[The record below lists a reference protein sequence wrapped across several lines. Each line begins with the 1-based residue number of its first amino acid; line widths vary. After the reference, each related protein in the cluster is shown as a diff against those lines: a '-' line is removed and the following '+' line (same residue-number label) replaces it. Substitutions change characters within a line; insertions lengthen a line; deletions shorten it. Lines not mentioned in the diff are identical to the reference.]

1 VTQGPLT
8 TETGA
13 PVADNQNSETAG
25 VGGPVLVQD
34 QLLLEKLAHFNRERI
49 PERVVH
55 ARGAGAYGTFTVT
68 ADVTRYTRAAF
79 LSEVGKETET
89 FLRFST
95 VAGNLGAADAVRDP
109 RGFSLKFYTEEGN
122 YDLVGNN
129 TPVFFIRDAIK
140 FPDFIHT
147 QKRDPYTGSTEMDNV
162 WDFWSLSPES
172 THQVTWLFGD
182 RGIPASYRHM
192 DGFGSHTFQ
201 WNNEAGEAFWVKY
214 HFKTDQGI
222 KNLTQAEA
230 DRLAGEDPDSHQ
242 RDLREAI
249 ERGDFPSWTVGVQ
262 IMPVAEAATY
272 RFNPFDLTKVWP
284 HADYPIVWFGK
295 LELNRNPENIFAE
308 VEQSIFSPAHFVPG
322 IGPSPDKMLQGRLFA
337 YGDAHR
343 YRVGIN
349 ADHLPVNRPHATE
362 ARTNS
367 RDGYLYDGRHQGSKN
382 YEPNSFGGP
391 VQTDRPLWQPVPVT
405 GDTGNHEAPVHAQ
418 DDDFVQAG
426 DLYRL
431 MSQDE
436 KGRLVDNLAQFIS
449 KVSRDDIAERAIDN
463 FRQADDDFG
472 KRLEAADRT
481 PVVGGGPVAHPGTR
495 PTGRSGT
502 AAARPGG
509 AGGGGADGGRHRA
522 HGLMRPRAG
531 SARGVRA
538 RTGGVREHAPPPG
551 CPASSG
557 AGLSSAG

>member
-1 VTQGPLT
+1 MSIVGSKTNLAKQQVWPDGTQEVHVTQGPLT
-8 TETGA
+8 TEAGA

-68 ADVTRYTRAAF
+68 ADVTPYTRAAF
-79 LSEVGKETET
+79 LSEVGKRTET

-109 RGFSLKFYTEEGN
+109 RGWALKFYTEEGN

-129 TPVFFIRDAIK
+129 TPVFCIKDAVK

-147 QKRDPYTGSTEMDNV
+147 QKRDPYTGSQEADNV
-162 WDFWSLSPES
+162 WDFWGLSPES

-192 DGFGSHTFQ
+192 NGYGSHTFQ
-201 WNNEAGEAFWVKY
+201 WNNEAGEVFWVKY

-222 KNLTQAEA
+222 RNLTQAEA
-230 DRLAGEDPDSHQ
+230 NRLAGEDPDSHQ

-249 ERGDFPSWTVGVQ
+249 ERGDFPTWTVQVQ
-262 IMPVAEAATY
+262 IMPADEAAQY

-284 HADYPIVWFGK
+284 HEDYPPIEIGK
-295 LELNRNPENIFAE
+295 LELNRNPENVFAE

-343 YRVGIN
+343 YRVGVN

-362 ARTNS
+362 ARTHS
-367 RDGYLYDGRHQGSKN
+367 RDGFLYDGRHKGAKN
-382 YEPNSFGGP
+382 HEPNSFGGP
-391 VQTDRPLWQPVPVT
+391 LQTDRALWRPT
-405 GDTGNHEAPVHAQ
+405 ADFTAGTGNHPAPVHAE
-418 DDDFVQAG
+418 DDDFVQAA

-431 MSQDE
+431 MSEGE
-436 KGRLVDNLAQFIS
+436 KGRLVENLSGFLA
-449 KVSRDDIAERAIDN
+449 KVSRKDIVARAVGN
-463 FRQADDDFG
+463 FRQADPDLG
-472 KRLEAADRT
+472 KRLEAA
-481 PVVGGGPVAHPGTR
+481 VQA
-495 PTGRSGT
+495 
-502 AAARPGG
+502 
-509 AGGGGADGGRHRA
+509 
-522 HGLMRPRAG
+522 L
-531 SARGVRA
+531 RG
-538 RTGGVREHAPPPG
+538 
-551 CPASSG
+551 
-557 AGLSSAG
+557 

>member
-1 VTQGPLT
+1 MTDQIATGPLT
-8 TETGA
+8 TEAGA
-13 PVADNQNSETAG
+13 PVADNQNSQSAG
-25 VGGPVLVQD
+25 VGGPVLIQD
-34 QLLLEKLAHFNRERI
+34 QLLIEKLAHFNRERI

-68 ADVTRYTRAAF
+68 ADVTRWTRAKF
-79 LSEVGKETET
+79 LSEVGKQTEV

-109 RGFSLKFYTEEGN
+109 RGFAVKFYTEEGN

-129 TPVFFIRDAIK
+129 TPVFFIKDAIK

-147 QKRDPYTGSTEMDNV
+147 QKRDPYTGSQEADNV

-201 WNNEAGEAFWVKY
+201 WSNEAGEAFWVKY

-222 KNLTQAEA
+222 KNLTTEEA
-230 DRLAGEDPDSHQ
+230 NVLAGTDPDSHQ
-242 RDLREAI
+242 RDLRVSI
-249 ERGDFPSWTVGVQ
+249 ENGDFPSWTVQ
-262 IMPVAEAATY
+262 IQVMPAADAATY

-284 HADYPIVWFGK
+284 HADYPPITIGK
-295 LELNRNPENIFAE
+295 LELNRNPRNIFAE
-308 VEQSIFSPAHFVPG
+308 VEQSIFSPHHFVPG

-362 ARTNS
+362 ARTNG
-367 RDGYLYDGRHQGSKN
+367 RDGFFYDGRHGGAKN

-391 VQTDRPLWQPVPVT
+391 AQTDRPLWEPVALSGYT
-405 GDTGNHEAPVHAQ
+405 GDHEAPRHTE

-426 DLYRL
+426 NLYRL
-431 MSQDE
+431 MSDE
-436 KGRLVDNLAQFIS
+436 EKDRLIENLAGFIA
-449 KVSRDDIAERAIDN
+449 KVSRDDIAERAIEN
-463 FRQADDDFG
+463 FRKADEDYG
-472 KRLEAADRT
+472 KRL
-481 PVVGGGPVAHPGTR
+481 
-495 PTGRSGT
+495 
-502 AAARPGG
+502 
-509 AGGGGADGGRHRA
+509 
-522 HGLMRPRAG
+522 
-531 SARGVRA
+531 
-538 RTGGVREHAPPPG
+538 
-551 CPASSG
+551 
-557 AGLSSAG
+557 SSAVQALRG